1 MLIPAEKK
9 ERLLSLILQD
19 GILFRTPTQPILS
32 RDGTFGRWMLNSLA
46 VSLTHEGIQLAAAC
60 LLELLSKFEGRQI
73 ATYGTT
79 AIPLVT
85 ACVMQGGGRYEALL
99 VRKERKAHGSLKL
112 IEGRVNRDEPVI
124 IIDDSVSSGISMQ
137 QCRDTL
143 EADGFRVEGG
153 VCLVRFGWYGG
164 FGLMQEQ
171 GYHMETVFDIDDDI
185 SPRID
190 SEPKVLQNPTKYYL
204 EHNLP
209 WQSKQAPEGL
219 SPTALARVIF
229 TEYVKSGL
237 LLQVPEQLDKTYTH
251 EGGCFISL
259 RQKEQ
264 IYVRHARDGFWHF
277 PGERCFSPAQDIV
290 YACWQ
295 TARKL
300 PRGEEGLKL
309 LEDSA
314 IAVTFF
320 SKLEACT
327 VGELD
332 NDRYGIVVCSK
343 ERPTKMGGALP
354 RMPGLATAGQ
364 QFNHAFYKN
373 AQLVSFEPYI
383 LYRHEVFKYVEEDVK
398 WQPTGVAVNPNK
410 LQWFESAAIARLI
423 TQRARTLIRAQI
435 TQTTETDADELPA
448 DLCPQ
453 LDALYI
459 SVLFRGQLQG
469 CMGKTIKNLDQD
481 VQILAQAVLADQRFA
496 KQLNAE
502 NLEQLVIKIYLLHSP
517 LELGAYQPDE
527 VMTPVRFCEQALM
540 VHQGDKT
547 GILLPDVPVLFNFD
561 EKAYVDEVLDKA
573 GITRPPYAWL
583 RYDCSSWLD
592 DGQQVYRVQKAFPR
606 TELKQVEFKQIP
618 ALASLWASYIQR
630 QALENGSFYFY
641 YLPFSN
647 QLQEV
652 QDKVRTAHTLW
663 VLTRAQ
669 RAQLSTVADS
679 QLATTL
685 SFLKTALRKT
695 PDKLW
700 LSDAA
705 SSEEVKND
713 TVAGSALL
721 LMALSAQN
729 QLNLEDTE
737 LAQSLAQLLWQ
748 AIDQHGRV
756 LCFIHAANSRT
767 VNDEPYQDYIG
778 GQVLLAL
785 ALAVKSNLTQID
797 RPKWT
802 KVLSYYQH
810 RSLYKRRADLVSWLA
825 QGLGACWQLEPN
837 SKLAA
842 SIFALIDWVLEYQ
855 SQLDG
860 GFTTR
865 QQDGRPDYMTAVYL
879 EGVAVAL
886 NIAKQSQDTV
896 RIERYQQAC
905 ELGFAFLDKQ
915 TIQARDVSVLPNL
928 AWAEGGLRQSTT
940 NSTLRIDFT
949 QHALSAALYALG
961 K

>member
-1 MLIPAEKK
+1 MLTLAEKK
-9 ERLLSLILQD
+9 ERLLTLILQD

-60 LLELLSKFEGRQI
+60 LLDLLSKFEGRQI

-85 ACVMQGGGRYEALL
+85 ACVLQGGGRYEALL
-99 VRKERKAHGSLKL
+99 VRKERKPHGSLKL
-112 IEGRVNRDEPVI
+112 IEGRINRDEPVI

-137 QCRDTL
+137 KCRDTL

-153 VCLVRFGWYGG
+153 ICLVRFGWYGG

-171 GYHMETVFDIDDDI
+171 GYHMETVFDIDHDV
-185 SPRID
+185 SPRMD

-204 EHNLP
+204 EHQLP
-209 WQSKQAPEGL
+209 WHSNKAPEGL
-219 SPTALARVIF
+219 SPTVLARTVL
-229 TEYVKSGL
+229 TEYLSTGQ
-237 LLQVPEQLDKTYTH
+237 LLQAPEQLDQTYVH
-251 EGGCFISL
+251 QGGCFISL
-259 RQKEQ
+259 RQKDQ
-264 IYVRHARDGFWHF
+264 IHLRHARDGFWHF
-277 PGERCFSPAQDIV
+277 PGERCFSPSQDIV
-290 YACWQ
+290 HACWQ
-295 TARKL
+295 TARRL
-300 PRGEEGLKL
+300 PRGEQGLKL
-309 LEDSA
+309 LAESA

-332 NDRYGIVVCSK
+332 NDRYGIVVRSQ

-373 AQLVSFEPYI
+373 AQLVSFEPYT
-383 LYRHEVFKYVEEDVK
+383 LYRHDVFKYVEEEVK
-398 WQPTGVAVNPNK
+398 WQPTGVALDPNK
-410 LQWFESAAIARLI
+410 IQWFESVAIARLI
-423 TQRARTLIRAQI
+423 TQRARTLIKAQI
-435 TQTTETDADELPA
+435 TQTIPTDTTELPA
-448 DLCPQ
+448 DLCLS

-459 SVLFRGQLQG
+459 SVLFKGQLQG
-469 CMGKTIKNLDQD
+469 CMGKSIKNLDQD
-481 VQILAQAVLADQRFA
+481 VQILAEAVLADQRFA

-502 NLEQLVIKIYLLHSP
+502 NVDQFVIKIYLLHAP
-517 LELGAYQPDE
+517 LELGAYSPEE
-527 VMTPVRFCEQALM
+527 VMNPVRFCEQALM

-547 GILLPDVPVLFNFD
+547 GILLPDVPVLFNYD
-561 EKAYVDEVLDKA
+561 EKAYVAEVLDKA

-592 DGQQVYRVQKAFPR
+592 DGHQVYRMQKAFPR
-606 TELKQVEFKQIP
+606 TELKQIESQQVP
-618 ALASLWASYIQR
+618 ALAGLWASYIQR
-630 QALENGSFYFY
+630 QRLEDGSFYFY
-641 YLPFSN
+641 YFPFSN
-647 QLQEV
+647 KLQQV

-669 RAQLSTVADS
+669 QAQLSTIEDA
-679 QLATTL
+679 QLIACL
-685 SFLKTALRKT
+685 NFLKSGLRKT
-695 PDKLW
+695 PEKLW
-700 LSDAA
+700 LSEAS

-721 LMALSAQN
+721 LMALSAQQSLSLEDN
-729 QLNLEDTE
+729 QLAQN
-737 LAQSLAQLLWQ
+737 LAQVLWQ
-748 AIDQHGRV
+748 AIDPHGRV
-756 LCFIHAANSRT
+756 LCFIHATDSRA

-778 GQVLLAL
+778 GQVLMAL
-785 ALAVKSNLTQID
+785 ALAAKAGITPIE
-797 RPKWT
+797 RTKWM
-802 KVLSYYQH
+802 KALSYYQH
-810 RSLYKRRADLVSWLA
+810 RSQYKRRADLVSWMV
-825 QGLGACWQLEPN
+825 QGLGACWQLEP
-837 SKLAA
+837 KRELAVN
-842 SIFALIDWVLEYQ
+842 IFALVDWVLEYQ

-865 QQDGRPDYMTAVYL
+865 QQQGRADYMTAVYL
-879 EGVAVAL
+879 EAVAVAL
-886 NIAKQSQDTV
+886 NIARQTKDQLRT
-896 RIERYQQAC
+896 ERYQQAC

-915 TIQARDVSVLPNL
+915 TVQARDASVLPNL

-949 QHALSAALYALG
+949 QHALSAALYTLG